1 MLDIKILPSGK
12 SAVWL
17 SVFGVISALILAS
30 ITWLLIA
37 PFAGMSVSIWIALI
51 IGEGALIIPAILY
64 VRSRRYDF
72 RATFRLKTPPKG
84 TLLSALIIAISLQP
98 LVDEFDRLLSKI
110 LPMPSFLDEYLQ
122 GAYES
127 LKVEDVSSFILMAI
141 GVVIIAGIVEEGL
154 FRGILQKS
162 FENENTPLRAVII
175 SSAVFSIVHFSP
187 QLLQIFSLGALLG
200 YVALRTDSLYPSIV
214 LHMVNN
220 AIAVTFI
227 NIDTTDYSFY
237 TLGNHVSPLIIVP
250 ALFIFGFT
258 LRKFHSQTAANIIIE
273 NTKIESAF

>member
-1 MLDIKILPSGK
+1 MLDIRILPSGK
-12 SAVWL
+12 SAIWL

-30 ITWLLIA
+30 IAWLLLT
-37 PFAGMSVSIWIALI
+37 PFAGIKISIWIALI
-51 IGEGALIIPAILY
+51 IGEGTLIIPALLY

-72 RATFRLKTPPKG
+72 RATFRLNTHPRG

-98 LVDEFDRLLSKI
+98 LVDEFDRLLSRI
-110 LPMPSFLDEYLQ
+110 LPLPSFVDEYLQ

-127 LKVEDVSSFILMAI
+127 LKVDSVASFALMAI

-154 FRGILQKS
+154 FRGVLQKS
-162 FENENTPLRAVII
+162 FEMEKSPLRAVII
-175 SSAVFSIVHFSP
+175 SSTVFSIVHFSP
-187 QLLQIFSLGALLG
+187 QILQIFSLGALLG
-200 YVALRTDSLYPSIV
+200 YIALRADSIYPSIV
-214 LHMVNN
+214 LHIVNN

-227 NIDTTDYSFY
+227 NIDTTGYTFY

-250 ALFIFGFT
+250 ALIIFVFT

-273 NTKIESAF
+273 NTDLESVF

>member
-1 MLDIKILPSGK
+1 MLDIRILPSGK

-30 ITWLLIA
+30 IAWLLLT
-37 PFAGMSVSIWIALI
+37 PFAGIKISIWIALI
-51 IGEGALIIPAILY
+51 IGEGALIIPALLY

-72 RATFRLKTPPKG
+72 RATFRLNTHPRG

-98 LVDEFDRLLSKI
+98 LVDEFDRLLSRI
-110 LPMPSFLDEYLQ
+110 LPLPSFVDEYLQ

-127 LKVEDVSSFILMAI
+127 LKVDSVASFALMAI

-154 FRGILQKS
+154 FRGVLQKS
-162 FENENTPLRAVII
+162 FEMEKSPLRAVII
-175 SSAVFSIVHFSP
+175 SSTVFSIVHFSP
-187 QLLQIFSLGALLG
+187 QILQIFALGALLG
-200 YVALRTDSLYPSIV
+200 YIALRADSIYPSIV
-214 LHMVNN
+214 LHIVNN

-227 NIDTTDYSFY
+227 NIDTTGYTFY

-250 ALFIFGFT
+250 ALIIFVFT

-273 NTKIESAF
+273 NTDLESAF